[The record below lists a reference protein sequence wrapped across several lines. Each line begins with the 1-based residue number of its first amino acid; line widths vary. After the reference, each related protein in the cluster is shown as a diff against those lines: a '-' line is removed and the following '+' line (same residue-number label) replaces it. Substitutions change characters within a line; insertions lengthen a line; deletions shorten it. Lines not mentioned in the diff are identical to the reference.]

1 MQSFVHRHFLSR
13 KDNVRF
19 LLFVV
24 AAFML
29 IVVGSA
35 NKDKPLQLLPSQN
48 QIIDSN
54 PKQSGLPQ
62 IHKPAASKTEIEKV

>member
-1 MQSFVHRHFLSR
+1 MQTFIYRHFLSG

-24 AAFML
+24 AAFLL
-29 IVVGSA
+29 IAVGSA
-35 NKDKPLQLLPSQN
+35 NRDEPLQLLPSQN

-54 PKQSGLPQ
+54 PKQSGLPNV
-62 IHKPAASKTEIEKV
+62 HKPAAVRVNIQKV